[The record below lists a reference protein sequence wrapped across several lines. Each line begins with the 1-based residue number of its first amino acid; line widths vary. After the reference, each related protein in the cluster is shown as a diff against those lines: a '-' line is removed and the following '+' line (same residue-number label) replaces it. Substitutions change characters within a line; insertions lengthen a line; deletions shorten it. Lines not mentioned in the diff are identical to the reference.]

1 VRHFGGFVA
10 KYDGTIQRHTR
21 MTPRA
26 MRSNFCSISQRV
38 GAMRTYSANS
48 KYGTD
53 VYARQCDKK
62 RCLGRYS

>member
-1 VRHFGGFVA
+1 
-10 KYDGTIQRHTR
+10 
-21 MTPRA
+21 
-26 MRSNFCSISQRV
+26 
-38 GAMRTYSANS
+38 MRTYSANS